1 MNNKF
6 MLLSLGALLYILPGC
21 GAKDADHDDHDEH
34 AEGSHTG
41 EIHFTKAQAESA
53 GLETEVAAETPFDFV
68 IKTSGKIQSPQ
79 GSEQTVSAT
88 ASGIVRFANASL
100 TEGNAVGAG
109 TTIAYISYK
118 ELPEGDPAVKAKIEM
133 EAAEKEYKRAE
144 SLVADKIIS
153 QREFES
159 IRSAYELAKA
169 TYQSLSASASG
180 GSKSVATSMG
190 GFVKQLL
197 VRQGDFVNIGD
208 PIAVISQTH
217 KLQLRAEVPE
227 SGFSHLSAIT
237 DANFHTSYDD
247 DTLYKMSELNGR
259 VVSYGKSVED
269 GSPYVPIIFEFD
281 NRGSIVG
288 GTYAEVYLL
297 GKGSRNAISLPIEAI
312 TEEQGV
318 YYVYIQV
325 DEDGYMKR
333 QVELGDNN
341 GERVEILSGVNAG
354 ERVVTKGA
362 YNVKMAA
369 TSTEIPHGHQH

>member
-1 MNNKF
+1 
-6 MLLSLGALLYILPGC
+6 MLLSLGALLYILPSCG
-21 GAKDADHDDHDEH
+21 GAKDADHDDH

-341 GERVEILSGVNAG
+341 GDRVEILSGVNAG